1 MSKNKIT
8 VTIDVFLLSLEEQ
21 EKLLTIFSDITNK
34 LEFSNISKNDNDV
47 DEVKLIPY
55 YGKYD
60 YVIDDINYKINY
72 YSEGE
77 YMELGQ
83 TIDKKRI
90 LEIECDHYVEKEK
103 NVEAI
108 KNLLIR
114 MNSKSNKKLKDFLE
128 YLQVVKV
135 LE

>member
-21 EKLLTIFSDITNK
+21 ERLLTIFSEITNK
-34 LEFSNISKNDNDV
+34 LEFSNISKNDNDI
-47 DEVKLIPY
+47 DEVKLLPY
-55 YGKYD
+55 YGTYD
-60 YVIDDINYKINY
+60 YTIDGVNYKINY

-90 LEIECDHYVEKEK
+90 LEEKRAE
-103 NVEAI
+103 
-108 KNLLIR
+108 
-114 MNSKSNKKLKDFLE
+114 
-128 YLQVVKV
+128 
-135 LE
+135 